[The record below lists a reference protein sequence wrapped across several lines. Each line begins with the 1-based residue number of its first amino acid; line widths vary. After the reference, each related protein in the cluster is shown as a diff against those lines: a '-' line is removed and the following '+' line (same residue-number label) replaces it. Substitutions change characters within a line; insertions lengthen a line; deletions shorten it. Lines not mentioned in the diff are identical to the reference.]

1 MNEYIRQVE
10 RNLRLP
16 RGKKREVLRD
26 LREIFEQSSAA

>member
-16 RGKKREVLRD
+16 RGKKQEVLRD
-26 LREIFEQSSAA
+26 LREM